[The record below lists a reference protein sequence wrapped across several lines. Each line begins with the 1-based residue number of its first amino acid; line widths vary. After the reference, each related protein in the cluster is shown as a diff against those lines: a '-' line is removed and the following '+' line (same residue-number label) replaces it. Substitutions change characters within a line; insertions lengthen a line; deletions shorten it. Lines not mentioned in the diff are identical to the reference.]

1 MSAGPLKVT
10 ASALARLSCRRSNS
24 WAWIALNCLI
34 YSRSGSESRISPVIS
49 MPYALY
55 VVREHNHEKL
65 QAFALVSSRP
75 VINAMSAAGH
85 PCEVLSDSFY
95 IHSRFGDIRDVRIG
109 LWGPVTNVIT
119 SWHELAKSLGMV
131 IHHFCG
137 AEFHRENTH
146 VLFSD
151 VVDTPVD
158 VLLTDSWPAGYSD
171 PQWTLTQQHL
181 SILGQPALLPTPPF
195 NIGEELGFDPVGY
208 SGFCG
213 YEQKTVLLKVQQAI
227 VAYLLRHRK

>member
-1 MSAGPLKVT
+1 MGYGNERAPLK
-10 ASALARLSCRRSNS
+10 AHLRKP
-24 WAWIALNCLI
+24 LI
-34 YSRSGSESRISPVIS
+34 GKAADIRYTRHDHVRAGTKLFHGDSPRHFVG
-49 MPYALY
+49 ANDH
-55 VVREHNHEKL
+55 RKL

-85 PCEVLSDSFY
+85 PCEVLSDGFY

-109 LWGPVTNVIT
+109 LWGPVTNVMT
-119 SWHELAKSLGMV
+119 SWHELAKSLGLV

-137 AEFHRENTH
+137 AEFHCENTH

-151 VVDTPVD
+151 VVNTPVD